1 MNLSTD
7 RLQGIAI
14 VRVTE
19 TRLLYPMLSEFAGAI
34 GALIDGGDR
43 RLVIDLSTVTSVDSA
58 TVGCLMDLH
67 RQADAAGGA
76 LRLCG
81 VQKRVET
88 MLEMTGAQDVL
99 KVYADEASA
108 IKSAS

>member
-19 TRLLYPMLSEFAGAI
+19 TRLLYPMLSEFAAAI
-34 GALIDGGDR
+34 GAIVEDGDR
-43 RLVIDLSTVTSVDSA
+43 RLVLDLSSVTSVDSA

-67 RQADAAGGA
+67 RQTEAAGGA

-88 MLEMTGAQDVL
+88 MLEMTGARDVL
-99 KVYADEASA
+99 KAFDDDAAAV
-108 IKSAS
+108 KSLQ